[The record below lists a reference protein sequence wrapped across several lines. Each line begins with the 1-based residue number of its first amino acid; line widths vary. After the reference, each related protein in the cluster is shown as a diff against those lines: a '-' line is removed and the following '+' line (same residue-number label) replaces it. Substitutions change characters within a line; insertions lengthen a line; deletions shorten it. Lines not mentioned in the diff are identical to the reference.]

1 MIVAIIVAAAEN
13 GVIGRAG
20 TLPWRMPS
28 DLRRFRQL
36 TMGKPVVMGR
46 RTFQSLPRALDGRDN
61 IVISRDRAFMAAGA
75 TVAGSLAEAIAIGR
89 RFAMARGVDE
99 IMVIGG
105 GQIYVEALAL
115 AGRVYL
121 TRVHAA
127 VDGDTV
133 FAPLPA
139 EAWRLVRE
147 ERLSRS
153 EKDDFE
159 ATLMVH
165 ERRGAA

>member
-1 MIVAIIVAAAEN
+1 MIVSIIVAAADN
-13 GVIGRAG
+13 GVIGKAG

-28 DLRRFRQL
+28 DLRRFRSL

-46 RTFQSLPRALDGRDN
+46 LTFQSLSRPLDGRDN
-61 IVISRDRAFMAAGA
+61 IVITRDRGFSVDGA
-75 TVAGSLAEAIAIGR
+75 SVAGSLSDAIAIGR
-89 RFAMARGVDE
+89 RHAIARGVDE
-99 IMVIGG
+99 IMIIGG
-105 GQIYVEALAL
+105 GQVYAEALAH

-127 VDGDTV
+127 VDGDTT
-133 FAPLPA
+133 FPALPA

-147 ERLSRS
+147 ERLPRS
-153 EKDDFE
+153 EKDDYE
-159 ATLMVH
+159 ATLMVY